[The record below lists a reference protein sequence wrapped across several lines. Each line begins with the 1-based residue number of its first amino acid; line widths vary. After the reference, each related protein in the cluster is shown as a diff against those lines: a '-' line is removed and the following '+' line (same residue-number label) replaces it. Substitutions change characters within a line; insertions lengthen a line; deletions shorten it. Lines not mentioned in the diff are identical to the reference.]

1 MSDEQHEERRWIVEP
16 PGAGEVSLY
25 MAAGDGVTLTTEQEA
40 ALSALLRSL
49 ELADDEVT
57 GHAGVC
63 DQLITTPTNCI
74 KLKCSKVTCGLWCQ
88 PLTNATGASAS
99 GSAGWDITGSFGIR
113 IV

>member
-1 MSDEQHEERRWIVEP
+1 MSDEQQDERRWIVEP
-16 PGAGEVSLY
+16 PAAGEVALY
-25 MAAGDGVTLTTEQEA
+25 MAAGDGVTLTAEQEV

-63 DQLITTPTNCI
+63 DQLITTPTNCT
-74 KLKCSKVTCGLWCQ
+74 KLKCGKVTCGLWCQ
-88 PLTNATGASAS
+88 PLTSATATSS
-99 GSAGWDITGSFGIR
+99 GSPGWDISGSFGIR